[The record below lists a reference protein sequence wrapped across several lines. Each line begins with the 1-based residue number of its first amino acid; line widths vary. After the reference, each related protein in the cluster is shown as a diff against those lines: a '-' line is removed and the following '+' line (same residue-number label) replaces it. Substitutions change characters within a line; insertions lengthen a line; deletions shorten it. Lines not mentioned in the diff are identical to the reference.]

1 MTVLQGA
8 PPHIVVLGGEIDIA
22 TSPAVR
28 RSLMA
33 AISAGHVHLVADMAA
48 VRFIDARGIGVL
60 VAAANA
66 ARGAGGGLSL
76 WAPSRRVRQLLDVLH
91 LGGLLPTAPWS
102 QLICRQG

>member
-48 VRFIDARGIGVL
+48 ARFIDARGIGVL

-76 WAPSRRVRQLLDVLH
+76 WGAVT
-91 LGGLLPTAPWS
+91 LGAAASGRLASGGILPTARGPS
-102 QLICRQG
+102 

>member
-48 VRFIDARGIGVL
+48 VRFIDVRGIGVL
-60 VAAANA
+60 VAA

-102 QLICRQG
+102 QLISRQG

>member
-8 PPHIVVLGGEIDIA
+8 PPHVVVLGGEIDIA

-33 AISAGHVHLVADMAA
+33 AISAGHVHLIADMAA

-66 ARGAGGGLSL
+66 ARVAGGGLSL
-76 WAPSRRVRQLLDVLH
+76 RAPSRQVRQLLDLLH
-91 LGGLLPTAPWS
+91 LEAVLPAARPAWA
-102 QLICRQG
+102 